1 MSAFVFSSK
10 PITLFSL
17 FNSMES
23 RVNITILGPGA
34 VGSLW
39 ACYLQKAGHN
49 VSLWTRSSTPSE
61 LALSLNAQE
70 NSSHIFSC
78 NDKES
83 LTHCD
88 LLFITVKAWQVES
101 ALLPLLPLLS
111 QETILLFMHNGMGAI
126 DAIKR
131 KINHHPILQATT
143 THGALKEN
151 AHTVKHTGLGHTV
164 IGPFNPLGNKC
175 QFIQDVLNHSLPSI
189 EWNPKIEVA
198 LWKKLAIN
206 CAINPLTAIHQCQNG
221 HLAQAEIH
229 QDVIKIC
236 SEVHQ
241 VLQKKQI
248 KWTEA
253 ELLSVVN
260 QVIIATSANYS
271 SMNRD
276 CFHQRKT
283 EIDFITG
290 YLLQKAKQHGISAP
304 TNQTLYNQ
312 IKQLE
317 ENIL

>member
-1 MSAFVFSSK
+1 MD
-10 PITLFSL
+10 
-17 FNSMES
+17 S

-61 LALSLNAQE
+61 ISLSLNSKE
-70 NSSHIFSC
+70 NSSHSFSC

-83 LTHCD
+83 LIHCD
-88 LLFITVKAWQVES
+88 LLFITVKAWQVEN
-101 ALLPLLPLLS
+101 ALIPLLPLLS

-126 DAIKR
+126 DAIKEQ
-131 KINHHPILQATT
+131 INHHPILQATT

-151 AHTVKHTGLGHTV
+151 THSVKHTGLGHTV
-164 IGPFNPLGNKC
+164 IGPFNSLGNQC
-175 QFIQDVLNHSLPSI
+175 QFIQEVLTHSLPSI
-189 EWNPKIEVA
+189 EWNPEIKVA

-221 HLAQAEIH
+221 YLAHSDIH
-229 QDVIKIC
+229 QDVARIC

-241 VLQKKQI
+241 VLQQEDI
-248 KWTEA
+248 EWAETE
-253 ELLSVVN
+253 LVSTVN
-260 QVIIATSANYS
+260 QVISATSENYS

-276 CFHQRKT
+276 CFYQRKT
-283 EIDFITG
+283 EIDNITG
-290 YLLQKAKQHGISAP
+290 YLLQRAAQHGISAP
-304 TNQTLYNQ
+304 INQTLYNQ

-317 ENIL
+317 ENTL

>member
-1 MSAFVFSSK
+1 MD
-10 PITLFSL
+10 
-17 FNSMES
+17 S

-49 VSLWTRSSTPSE
+49 VSLWTRKSTPSE
-61 LALSLNAQE
+61 LSLSLNAQE
-70 NSSHIFSC
+70 NSSHSFSC

-83 LTHCD
+83 LIHCD

-126 DAIKR
+126 DNIKE

-151 AHTVKHTGLGHTV
+151 NHTVKHTGLGHTV
-164 IGPFNPLGNKC
+164 IGPFNLLGNQC
-175 QFIQDVLNHSLPSI
+175 QFIQDVLTHSLPSI
-189 EWNPKIEVA
+189 EWNSGIEIA

-206 CAINPLTAIHQCQNG
+206 CAINPLTAIHQCKNG
-221 HLAQAEIH
+221 QLSQPDIH
-229 QDVIKIC
+229 QDVIRIC
-236 SEVHQ
+236 SEVQQ
-241 VLQKKQI
+241 VLQQENVE
-248 KWTEA
+248 WTET
-253 ELLSVVN
+253 ELVSMVN
-260 QVIIATSANYS
+260 QVISATSENYS

-276 CFHQRKT
+276 CFYQRKT
-283 EIDFITG
+283 EIDNITG
-290 YLLQKAKQHGISAP
+290 YLLQKAEQHGISAP

-317 ENIL
+317 ENTL

>member
-1 MSAFVFSSK
+1 M
-10 PITLFSL
+10 
-17 FNSMES
+17 
-23 RVNITILGPGA
+23 NITILGPGA

-61 LALSLNAQE
+61 LSFSLNVQE
-70 NSSHIFSC
+70 NSSHSFSC

-83 LTHCD
+83 LIHCD

-111 QETILLFMHNGMGAI
+111 QETILLFMHNGMGAV
-126 DAIKR
+126 DAIKD

-151 AHTVKHTGLGHTV
+151 NHTVKHTGLGHTV
-164 IGPFNPLGNKC
+164 IGPFNSLGNQC
-175 QFIQDVLNHSLPSI
+175 QFIQEVLTHSLPSI
-189 EWNPKIEVA
+189 EWNPEIKVA

-221 HLAQAEIH
+221 HLAHSDIH
-229 QDVIKIC
+229 QDVIRIC
-236 SEVHQ
+236 SEVQQ
-241 VLQKKQI
+241 VLQQEKVE
-248 KWTEA
+248 WTET
-253 ELLSVVN
+253 ELVSTVN
-260 QVIIATSANYS
+260 QVISATSENYS

-276 CFHQRKT
+276 CFYQRKT
-283 EIDFITG
+283 EIDNITG
-290 YLLQKAKQHGISAP
+290 YLLQRAEQHGISAP
-304 TNQTLYNQ
+304 INQTLYNQ

>member
-1 MSAFVFSSK
+1 MD
-10 PITLFSL
+10 
-17 FNSMES
+17 S

-49 VSLWTRSSTPSE
+49 VSLWTRKSTPSE
-61 LALSLNAQE
+61 LSLSLNSQE
-70 NSSHIFSC
+70 NSSHTFSC

-83 LTHCD
+83 LIHCD

-126 DAIKR
+126 DNIKE

-151 AHTVKHTGLGHTV
+151 NHTVKHTGLGHTV
-164 IGPFNPLGNKC
+164 IGPFNLLGNQC
-175 QFIQDVLNHSLPSI
+175 QFIQDVLTHSLPSI
-189 EWNPKIEVA
+189 EWNSGIEIA

-206 CAINPLTAIHQCQNG
+206 CAINPLTAIHQCKNG
-221 HLAQAEIH
+221 QLSQPDIH
-229 QDVIKIC
+229 QDVIRIC
-236 SEVHQ
+236 SEVQQ
-241 VLQKKQI
+241 VLQQENVE
-248 KWTEA
+248 WTET
-253 ELLSVVN
+253 ELVSMVN
-260 QVIIATSANYS
+260 QVISATSENYS

-276 CFHQRKT
+276 CFYQRKT
-283 EIDFITG
+283 EIDNITG
-290 YLLQKAKQHGISAP
+290 YLLQKAEQHGISAP

-317 ENIL
+317 ENTL

>member
-1 MSAFVFSSK
+1 MD
-10 PITLFSL
+10 
-17 FNSMES
+17 S
-23 RVNITILGPGA
+23 RVNITVLGPGA

-61 LALSLNAQE
+61 LSLSLSAQE
-70 NSSHIFSC
+70 NSSHSFSC
-78 NDKES
+78 NDKDS
-83 LTHCD
+83 LIHCD

-101 ALLPLLPLLS
+101 ALLPLLPFLS

-126 DAIKR
+126 DNIKE

-164 IGPFNPLGNKC
+164 IGPFNSLGKQC
-175 QFIQDVLNHSLPSI
+175 SFIQEVLNHSLQST
-189 EWNPKIEVA
+189 EWNPNIQTA

-221 HLAQAEIH
+221 HLAHSSIH
-229 QDVIKIC
+229 QEVIRIC
-236 SEVHQ
+236 AEVNLI
-241 VLQKKQI
+241 LQQEDI
-248 KWTEA
+248 EWTET
-253 ELLSVVN
+253 ELVSMVN
-260 QVIIATSANYS
+260 HVISATSENYS

-276 CFHQRKT
+276 CFYQRKT
-283 EIDFITG
+283 EIDYITG
-290 YLLQKAKQHGISAP
+290 YLLQKAEQHGISVP
-304 TNQTLYNQ
+304 TNQMLYNQ

>member
-1 MSAFVFSSK
+1 M
-10 PITLFSL
+10 
-17 FNSMES
+17 
-23 RVNITILGPGA
+23 NITILGPGA

-49 VSLWTRSSTPSE
+49 VSLWTRKSTPSE
-61 LALSLNAQE
+61 LSLSLNSQE
-70 NSSHIFSC
+70 NSSHTFSC

-83 LTHCD
+83 LIHCD

-126 DAIKR
+126 DNIKE

-151 AHTVKHTGLGHTV
+151 NHTVKHTGLGHTV
-164 IGPFNPLGNKC
+164 IGPFNLLGNQC
-175 QFIQDVLNHSLPSI
+175 QFIQDVLTHSLPSI
-189 EWNPKIEVA
+189 EWNSGIEIA

-206 CAINPLTAIHQCQNG
+206 CAINPLTAIHQCKNG
-221 HLAQAEIH
+221 QLSQPDIH
-229 QDVIKIC
+229 QDVIRIC
-236 SEVHQ
+236 SEVQQ
-241 VLQKKQI
+241 VLQQENVE
-248 KWTEA
+248 WTET
-253 ELLSVVN
+253 ELVSMVN
-260 QVIIATSANYS
+260 QVISATSENYS

-276 CFHQRKT
+276 CFYQRKT
-283 EIDFITG
+283 EIDNITG
-290 YLLQKAKQHGISAP
+290 YLLQKAEQHGISAP

-317 ENIL
+317 ENTL

>member
-1 MSAFVFSSK
+1 M
-10 PITLFSL
+10 
-17 FNSMES
+17 
-23 RVNITILGPGA
+23 NITILGPGA

-49 VSLWTRSSTPSE
+49 VSLWTRKSTPSE
-61 LALSLNAQE
+61 LSLSLNAQE
-70 NSSHIFSC
+70 NSSHSFSC

-83 LTHCD
+83 LIHCD

-126 DAIKR
+126 DNIKE

-151 AHTVKHTGLGHTV
+151 NHTVKHTGLGHTV
-164 IGPFNPLGNKC
+164 IGPFNLLGNQC
-175 QFIQDVLNHSLPSI
+175 QFIQDVLTHSLPSI
-189 EWNPKIEVA
+189 EWNSGIEIA

-206 CAINPLTAIHQCQNG
+206 CAINPLTAIHQCKNG
-221 HLAQAEIH
+221 QLSQPDIH
-229 QDVIKIC
+229 QDVIRIC
-236 SEVHQ
+236 SEVQQ
-241 VLQKKQI
+241 VLQQENVE
-248 KWTEA
+248 WTET
-253 ELLSVVN
+253 ELVSMVN
-260 QVIIATSANYS
+260 QVISATSENYS

-276 CFHQRKT
+276 CFYQRKT
-283 EIDFITG
+283 EIDNITG
-290 YLLQKAKQHGISAP
+290 YLLQKAEQHGISAP

-317 ENIL
+317 ENTL

>member
-1 MSAFVFSSK
+1 
-10 PITLFSL
+10 
-17 FNSMES
+17 
-23 RVNITILGPGA
+23 VNITILGPGA

-49 VSLWTRSSTPSE
+49 VSLWTRKSTPSE
-61 LALSLNAQE
+61 LSLSLNAQE
-70 NSSHIFSC
+70 NSSHSFSC

-83 LTHCD
+83 LIHCD

-126 DAIKR
+126 DNIKE

-151 AHTVKHTGLGHTV
+151 NHTVKHTGLGHTV
-164 IGPFNPLGNKC
+164 IGPFNLLGNQC
-175 QFIQDVLNHSLPSI
+175 QFIQDVLTHSLPSI
-189 EWNPKIEVA
+189 EWNSGIEIA

-206 CAINPLTAIHQCQNG
+206 CAINPLTAIHQCKNG
-221 HLAQAEIH
+221 QLSQPDIH
-229 QDVIKIC
+229 QDVIRIC
-236 SEVHQ
+236 SEVQQ
-241 VLQKKQI
+241 VLQQENVE
-248 KWTEA
+248 WTET
-253 ELLSVVN
+253 ELVSMVN
-260 QVIIATSANYS
+260 QVISATSENYS

-276 CFHQRKT
+276 CFYQRKT
-283 EIDFITG
+283 EIDNITG
-290 YLLQKAKQHGISAP
+290 YLLQKAEQHGISAP

-317 ENIL
+317 ENTL